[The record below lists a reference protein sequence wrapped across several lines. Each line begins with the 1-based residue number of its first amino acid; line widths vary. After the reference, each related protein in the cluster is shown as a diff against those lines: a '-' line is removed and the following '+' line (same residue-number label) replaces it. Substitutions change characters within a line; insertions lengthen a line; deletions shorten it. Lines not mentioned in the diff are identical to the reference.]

1 MIVDSKKP
9 RYSLYCSICRKKIT
23 EKASI
28 FQESLHFGIVCP
40 VCHTNNSQEDLELMA
55 NLFLAF
61 GGFFGKKEE
70 AKFDV
75 ETVLRKLID
84 EVDSSGSQVSVEK
97 LNVKVLHRALLH
109 GVTPKQYVTIL
120 ESILEE

>member
-9 RYSLYCSICRKKIT
+9 YGSLYCSICRGTIT
-23 EKASI
+23 ERASI

-40 VCHTNNSQEDLELMA
+40 NCHTNNSQEDLELMA

-61 GGFFGKKEE
+61 GGFFGKKKDIE
-70 AKFDV
+70 FDV
-75 ETVLRKLID
+75 EIVLRNLID
-84 EVDSSGSQVSVEK
+84 EVHSSGSQVSVEN

-109 GVTPKQYVTIL
+109 GVTPKQYIAKLETIL
-120 ESILEE
+120 EE